1 MSEPTRD
8 ELMLRIERLERAN
21 RRWRWGSLLAASV
34 VGLAF
39 IFLAGA
45 LANSYLEI
53 SRAEQR
59 ATRALDAYQALER
72 AERAREQL
80 EEKTNALKH
89 RSKTANDI
97 PLNLNDVLWP
107 LPFPEEHWEPPHDRI
122 SPLDRP

>member
-21 RRWRWGSLLAASV
+21 RRWRWGSLLVANV

-53 SRAEQR
+53 FRAEQR
-59 ATRALDAYQALER
+59 ATRAWLDAYQALER
-72 AERAREQL
+72 AERARKHGEEPEKPAEKPVPRL
-80 EEKTNALKH
+80 ERRQT
-89 RSKTANDI
+89 D
-97 PLNLNDVLWP
+97 
-107 LPFPEEHWEPPHDRI
+107 
-122 SPLDRP
+122 